1 MKKLSFVGA
10 ALVAMSVAGFAFAGM
25 EDPGWITATATGI
38 STNAGSSSFV
48 IRGTIEAIVVKTTGT
63 GTPDNA
69 ITLTSE
75 DGQTIFSKASNTRGT
90 NTYAIAAPLYLAST
104 GAALTDTHYYSTNAA
119 SSTSYTVAKYGGIPC
134 ASKVTLSVVNVT
146 ATTTNTTAVKILYRN

>member
-1 MKKLSFVGA
+1 MMKKLSFVGA

-104 GAALTDTHYYSTNAA
+104 GAALTDTLYAYNSVTNA
-119 SSTSYTVAKYGGIPC
+119 SYTVAKYGGIPC